1 MNLSI
6 NRSYNNPC
14 FSAKNPKYTIEYMD
28 KVLNPLLSD
37 ENVTVEQMAKIT
49 HYTNHRIH
57 HWFLKSKGMSA
68 AAFFKLKKMEKLKN
82 ELIDFYN
89 KNIPESEIA
98 KFYNYSVRWVND
110 KLLKFKI
117 KESREELNE
126 RLAQKVPNLL
136 KEGRSVEY
144 IASEV
149 NCSSYIVS
157 NWINENIRQPVIEF
171 RRKNNIKLKKD
182 FTNEELE
189 LKQKLETVF
198 AEGKGIKEAAKIIGI
213 TRYKVI
219 YWKERFNLKTKKEEA
234 VERMEKLVP
243 LFVPL
248 RMSLQSMAKEIGELS
263 TATIRRFINSKYGK
277 NYIDIR
283 MGR

>member
-6 NRSYNNPC
+6 NHSCNNPV
-14 FSAKNPKYTIEYMD
+14 FSAKNPKFSMEYMD

-37 ENVTVEQMAKIT
+37 ENVTVEQMAKMTNYT
-49 HYTNHRIH
+49 HHRIY

-68 AAFFKLKKMEKLKN
+68 AAFFKLRKMEKLKN

-89 KNIPESEIA
+89 KNTPEREIA
-98 KFYNYSVRWVND
+98 KFYNYSVSWVNN
-110 KLLKFKI
+110 KLLQFKI
-117 KESREELNE
+117 KESRGELNE
-126 RLAQKVPNLL
+126 RLAQRVPILL
-136 KEGRSVEY
+136 KEGRSLDY
-144 IASEV
+144 IASDL
-149 NCSSYIVS
+149 NCSAYIIS
-157 NWINENIRQPVIEF
+157 NWINENIKQPVFEY

-182 FTNEELE
+182 FTTEELE

-213 TRYKVI
+213 TKYKVI
-219 YWKERFNLKTKKEEA
+219 YWKEKFNLKTKKEEA
-234 VERMEKLVP
+234 IERMEELVP

-248 RMSLQSMAKEIGELS
+248 RMSLKKMAHEIGELS
-263 TATIRRFINSKYGK
+263 TATIRRFIHSKYGK
-277 NYIDIR
+277 KYIDIR